1 MNKFDEFKAFAQ
13 TKPFLKER
21 VKNKETTWQ
30 ELYERY
36 DIYGENDEAFQE
48 PSKNN
53 KEEQT
58 IEEEKKDNKDGGLG
72 SLFDVL
78 ASFDADKITEG
89 LNGMKKILNVLAEVT
104 ASDEPSVMSK
114 RKMSRPYS
122 RDDD

>member
-1 MNKFDEFKAFAQ
+1 MNKFEEFKAFAH

-21 VKNKETTWQ
+21 VSRHETTWQ

-36 DIYGENDEAFQE
+36 DIYGEDDEVFKE
-48 PSKNN
+48 KPPEDTSSK
-53 KEEQT
+53 KEE
-58 IEEEKKDNKDGGLG
+58 KDTKDGGLG
-72 SLFDVL
+72 SLFDVI
-78 ASFDADKITEG
+78 ASFDADKISEG

-114 RKMSRPYS
+114 RKMTRPYS